1 MLKRSSLLPALKWL
15 MADSSQELM
24 PALSPAFSW
33 RAARTQARIDLPVL
47 AAQSYTEEIAS
58 LLRRAKYGPQWS
70 SAQKLVRLANKLQAP
85 AWLETPCCLVP
96 VPADPSRLSQRGFH
110 LPNLLCQALGRQWG
124 VAYDLSRL
132 VKGKSSASLAS
143 LKREQRLLQLRGLI
157 WCGAQP
163 HPARANALPYPPVVL
178 IDDVVT
184 TGATASACIE
194 ALQRAGDRVL
204 GLVVLARSH

>member
-1 MLKRSSLLPALKWL
+1 MLKRPSLLPALKWL
-15 MADSSQELM
+15 MADPSQELT

-33 RAARTQARIDLPVL
+33 RAARTQARLDLPVL
-47 AAQSYTEEIAS
+47 AAQSYTEEIAR

-70 SAQKLVRLANKLQAP
+70 SAQRLVRLANKLQAP
-85 AWLETPCCLVP
+85 EWLEKPCYLVP
-96 VPADPSRLSQRGFH
+96 VPADPGRLSQRGFH
-110 LPNLLCQALGRQWG
+110 LPNLLCQALGHHWG
-124 VAYDLSRL
+124 VAYDLARL
-132 VKGKSSASLAS
+132 VKDKSSASLAS

-157 WCGAQP
+157 RCSAQP
-163 HPARANALPYPPVVL
+163 HRALTNALPYPPVVL

-194 ALQRAGDRVL
+194 ALQQAGDRVL